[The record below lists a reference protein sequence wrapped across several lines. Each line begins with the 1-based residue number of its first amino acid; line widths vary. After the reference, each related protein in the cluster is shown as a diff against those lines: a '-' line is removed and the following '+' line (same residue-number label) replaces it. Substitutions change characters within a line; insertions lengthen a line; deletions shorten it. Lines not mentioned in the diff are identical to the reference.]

1 MPTIKPLIS
10 IVSPC
15 FNEED
20 NIHELCRRVFEQ
32 ADKLKNYE
40 FELIFVD
47 NASTD
52 NTQKVIKDISKQD
65 HRIKL
70 IVNNRNFGHIRSP
83 LHGYFQARGDA
94 VIAMVSDLQDPPELI
109 GQLVEKWAEG
119 YKVAICRKPTSK
131 ENSVINLVRRIYYAT
146 IGKISEVALIPDFY
160 GFGIYDR
167 TVIDA
172 IKNLGDPYPYFR
184 GLISELGYEYATID
198 FDQPRRHRGI
208 TKNNFYSLYDTAMLG
223 LTSHSKLPLRLA
235 TMSGFVLSFFSLLI
249 AFGYGL
255 AKLFFWDSFS
265 LGMAPLVVG
274 LFFFGSIQLFFIGL
288 LGEYIGAIHTQVMKR
303 PLVIEKER
311 VNFGSANSNNLRDGD
326 EGR

>member
-1 MPTIKPLIS
+1 MTKIKPLIS

-15 FNEED
+15 FNEEE

-32 ADKLKNYE
+32 ASKLIDYD

-52 NTQKVIKDISKQD
+52 NTQQIIKDIAKHES
-65 HRIKL
+65 RVKL
-70 IVNNRNFGHIRSP
+70 IINTRNFGHIRSP
-83 LHGYFQARGDA
+83 LHGYLQARGDA
-94 VIAMVSDLQDPPELI
+94 IIAMVSDLQDPPELI
-109 GQLVEKWAEG
+109 GELIEKWASG
-119 YKVAICRKPTSK
+119 YKVVICRKPTSK
-131 ENSVINLVRRIYYAT
+131 ENSAINLIRRMYYAT
-146 IGKISEVALIPDFY
+146 IGKISEVKLIPDFY

-172 IKNLGDPYPYFR
+172 IKKLDDPYPYFR
-184 GLISELGYEYATID
+184 GLISELGYEYATIE

-235 TMSGFVLSFFSLLI
+235 TMSGFLLSFISLLI
-249 AFGYGL
+249 AIGYAM
-255 AKLFFWDSFS
+255 AKLLFWDSFS

-274 LFFFGSIQLFFIGL
+274 LFFFGSVQLFFIGL

-311 VNFGSANSNNLRDGD
+311 INFDAGNANDHDAR
-326 EGR
+326 